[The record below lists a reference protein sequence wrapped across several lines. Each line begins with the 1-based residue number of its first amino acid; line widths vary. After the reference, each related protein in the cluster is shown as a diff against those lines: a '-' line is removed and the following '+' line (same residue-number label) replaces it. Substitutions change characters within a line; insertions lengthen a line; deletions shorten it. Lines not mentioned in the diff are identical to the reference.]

1 MKEEKPKVRPS
12 SFSLSANIIYVTD
25 LPRAKAWYES
35 VLGMEV
41 IEYRPPE
48 FLEMKLGKATFYIE
62 TENDKREPGFKE
74 AHIGGRLSAILAV
87 KGLPEA
93 IDKLRQQGVRIVV
106 EPVQQFWG
114 GWNAVIADPDGNEFV
129 LDDDEELEGE

>member
-1 MKEEKPKVRPS
+1 MSP
-12 SFSLSANIIYVTD
+12 FSLSANIFYVTD
-25 LPRAKAWYES
+25 LPRAKAWYGS

-48 FLEMKLGKATFYIE
+48 FLEMKLGNAVFYIE
-62 TENDKREPGFKE
+62 TENEKREDGFKE
-74 AHIGGRLSAILAV
+74 AHIGGRMSAIFTV
-87 KGLPEA
+87 KDLPRVIEN
-93 IDKLRQQGVRIVV
+93 LRSQGVRVVV

-129 LDDDEELEGE
+129 LDDDEGLEG